1 MYYPIF
7 LLLLTVPVNSYRLN
21 CYHIVTAI
29 QSHDI
34 LLYPETEKRLHS
46 LCPSVSAHI
55 VSGKDENYDG
65 VIETLMNRLPGQH
78 DEDWDTCIEWSEE
91 DKLLRKINL
100 SCSDVSSD

>member
-1 MYYPIF
+1 MRFAVLFILF
-7 LLLLTVPVNSYRLN
+7 TVVVHSYRLN
-21 CYHIVTAI
+21 CYHIVTTI

-55 VSGKDENYDG
+55 VSGMNESYDG
-65 VIETLMNRLPGQH
+65 VVESLLNRVDGSPI
-78 DEDWDTCIEWSEE
+78 DTCYNNSYE

-100 SCSDVSSD
+100 SCRDFSSD